1 MFIAIANAIGK
12 GSGIG
17 KAKKLVNAFKTRV
30 LADGGI
36 FEAEQCTINLIKSL
50 L

>member
-1 MFIAIANAIGK
+1 MLGLGLSISK
-12 GSGIG
+12 GGFV
-17 KAKKLVNAFKTRV
+17 KNEAKKLVNAFKTRV